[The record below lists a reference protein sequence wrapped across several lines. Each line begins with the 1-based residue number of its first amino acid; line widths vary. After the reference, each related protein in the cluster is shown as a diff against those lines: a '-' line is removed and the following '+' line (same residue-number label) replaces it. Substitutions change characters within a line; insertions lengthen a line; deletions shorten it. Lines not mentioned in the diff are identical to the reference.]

1 VAVVLHEHQSLGCVS
16 SQTAQRVSRKQLA
29 CLHALSMGLS
39 SQKPMEMPVEAMSFC
54 PNGQAPRAQT
64 ALFSREHS
72 SNFQP
77 TGPRSTFMKFP
88 HALGLTIFG
97 ISLIGC
103 AAPEQQ
109 AEKAPREQAE
119 YVTGSNIPRKDRS
132 SVKQVDAEALSQDLK
147 RTTGGS
153 GATAPGR

>member
-1 VAVVLHEHQSLGCVS
+1 
-16 SQTAQRVSRKQLA
+16 
-29 CLHALSMGLS
+29 
-39 SQKPMEMPVEAMSFC
+39 
-54 PNGQAPRAQT
+54 
-64 ALFSREHS
+64 
-72 SNFQP
+72 
-77 TGPRSTFMKFP
+77 MKFP